1 MDEEEVARDDITEV
15 GEDHDVD
22 GKLLAIEE
30 PNPMNEESV
39 SNLKKQKDDKAHFAL
54 LNGVANYTTPV
65 VAKPGMI
72 LSHGSDTCKS
82 IEE

>member
-1 MDEEEVARDDITEV
+1 MNEEDVARDDITEV

-30 PNPMNEESV
+30 PNPIGEESV
-39 SNLKKQKDDKAHFAL
+39 SDLKKQKDDKAHFAL
-54 LNGVANYTTPV
+54 LNGVAKHAPIA
-65 VAKPGMI
+65 AKPDMI
-72 LSHGSDTCKS
+72 LSNRSDTCKS